1 MLISNKI
8 YNKLFCIFLSIRFFF
23 FEKFLLIINRRKLK
37 NLLNI
42 KNPKISIIL
51 PTFNRSNMLKQRSIP
66 SVISQT
72 YKNFELLIIADGCTD
87 DTEEVINSFKDN
99 RIKILNISRDKKR
112 YPETVENH
120 WFAGPVIANNKGLEN
135 ASGDWIARIDDDDI
149 WTHDHLEVL
158 LRFAIE
164 SKSEFVSS
172 SYLLKKNN
180 QEKIID
186 VKEMNPRIGGIQT
199 WLYAGYL
206 KFFKYNINCW
216 RKSWNKVNDIDLQ
229 CRMSYTGVKM
239 NFIDKITCIIEPRP
253 NEVETGIKAYKVSE
267 ENYLKK
273 YEFKSK

>member
-1 MLISNKI
+1 
-8 YNKLFCIFLSIRFFF
+8 
-23 FEKFLLIINRRKLK
+23 
-37 NLLNI
+37 
-42 KNPKISIIL
+42 
-51 PTFNRSNMLKQRSIP
+51 MLKQRSIP

-99 RIKILNISRDKKR
+99 RIKILKISRDKKR

-158 LRFAIE
+158 LRFAIK